1 MNELL
6 LSALIMTAPS
16 GGAEVGADSMMPTLI
31 MFGSIFF
38 IMYFL
43 MIRPQ
48 QKRQKETQKML
59 SELKNGDKVVTSSGM
74 HGRIISTDDKT
85 FLIEVADKT
94 NIRFERTAVSGKPD
108 AGKPDAGKPDS
119 SK

>member
-6 LSALIMTAPS
+6 LSTLIMAAPS
-16 GGAEVGADSMMPTLI
+16 GGAEGGDSMMPTLI

-59 SELKNGDKVVTSSGM
+59 SELKNGDKVITSSGM

-94 NIRFERTAVSGKPD
+94 NIRFERAAVSGKPD
-108 AGKPDAGKPDS
+108 SGNSES

>member
-6 LSALIMTAPS
+6 VSALIMGAPS
-16 GGAEVGADSMMPTLI
+16 GSDGGGESMMPTLI

-48 QKRQKETQKML
+48 QKRQKETKKML

-94 NIRFERTAVSGKPD
+94 HIRFERAAVSGTQDSGNKTD
-108 AGKPDAGKPDS
+108 SGK
-119 SK
+119 